1 MEGACSLW
9 IGSGGIPASNA
20 VIKKGLAMKLRSLG
34 MSTLVAALLVSTVV
48 ALRAADEKPKAKATK
63 PAAAKEPAAVKDP
76 ASKPAV
82 GTKPAADAKSADG
95 TKPADEA
102 LPPGVV
108 KFSTAPAP
116 VQKTFLD
123 EVKGGKIE
131 LLGKG
136 KNDDGG
142 VFYKALIG
150 MAAGNYEVAV
160 AENGTLLEKI
170 LQMES
175 GDIAVDECPAPV
187 LKTLKEEGKGAK
199 IEAVEKVAEGNRLH
213 FIADVMI
220 QKTKYQIIVMEDG
233 TLISKVIDYDKAEE
247 LVPAPVE
254 AKAPTKTGTPRKN

>member
-1 MEGACSLW
+1 
-9 IGSGGIPASNA
+9 
-20 VIKKGLAMKLRSLG
+20 MKLRSLG

-63 PAAAKEPAAVKDP
+63 PAAAKDPAAVKDP

-82 GTKPAADAKSADG
+82 GTKPAADAKSDG

-187 LKTLKEEGKGAK
+187 LKTLKEKGQK
-199 IEAVEKVAEGNRLH
+199 SRRLRKWPKE
-213 FIADVMI
+213 IDC
-220 QKTKYQIIVMEDG
+220 
-233 TLISKVIDYDKAEE
+233 ISS
-247 LVPAPVE
+247 PMS
-254 AKAPTKTGTPRKN
+254 